1 MTVVAT
7 GRLVHE
13 ALKAAEEAE
22 KDGISVEVVDPRTLL
37 PLDEETI
44 VGSVRKTTRCVTA
57 HEAVTRGGFGAE
69 LAAVIQHG
77 AFDWLDA
84 PIERVGAKFAPLAF
98 APGDGAVGRPAR
110 RRRPRRDPP
119 DGGPGVAMATE
130 VKLPRLGQ
138 GMESGTI
145 VRWLK
150 TEGEAVAKGEPLY
163 ELDTDK
169 VTQEVEAE
177 SDGVLLKIV
186 VADGEVDVGT
196 TVGDHRRAGRGRRRA
211 ARRRAGRERRRARG
225 GSRRPRRSRTPS
237 RRQPPSDTVSQGEVA
252 RRAAL
257 GSVSESRSRAPRRA
271 REGEPARAADRARA
285 RRRPRADHRHGTRGP
300 RHRRGRREGAR
311 RGRRPRAPRRCRRH
325 REVEVVELTSTR
337 KTIARRLTEAWE
349 APVFQLTV
357 TADATELVA
366 TRERM
371 VELLREGETKPTVSD
386 VLTRLV
392 ASALV
397 RHRPVNANFV
407 DGKIHRFAA
416 ANVGL
421 AVAAP
426 SGLVVP
432 VIRDA
437 DRKSV
442 QQIAA
447 DRADIVS
454 RARDG
459 KLQLA
464 DLEGGTFTISNLGM
478 YGIEQFVA
486 VLNPPQV
493 AILAVGSIEDR
504 ADRDRRRA
512 RDRAD
517 DDDDAHVRPPRD
529 RRLGG
534 RRVPARRQGVRRS
547 AGAARVLKRRR

>member
-1 MTVVAT
+1 
-7 GRLVHE
+7 
-13 ALKAAEEAE
+13 
-22 KDGISVEVVDPRTLL
+22 
-37 PLDEETI
+37 
-44 VGSVRKTTRCVTA
+44 
-57 HEAVTRGGFGAE
+57 
-69 LAAVIQHG
+69 
-77 AFDWLDA
+77 
-84 PIERVGAKFAPLAF
+84 
-98 APGDGAVGRPAR
+98 
-110 RRRPRRDPP
+110 
-119 DGGPGVAMATE
+119 MATE

-150 TEGEAVAKGEPLY
+150 TEGDAVEKGEPLY

-196 TVGDHRRAGRGRRRA
+196 TVGIIGGQDEDVAALLADAQAGN
-211 ARRRAGRERRRARG
+211 G
-225 GSRRPRRSRTPS
+225 GAPS
-237 RRQPPSDTVSQGEVA
+237 APETGAPAPAPAEASAPSDTVSQGEEAPGAPAPEASVAPEQVAPQRAEGERVKASPLA
-252 RRAAL
+252 RRI
-257 GSVSESRSRAPRRA
+257 A
-271 REGEPARAADRARA
+271 RERGIDLEQLAGTGPDGRVIAEDVEKAAVQPAAA
-285 RRRPRADHRHGTRGP
+285 P
-300 RHRRGRREGAR
+300 
-311 RGRRPRAPRRCRRH
+311 APDAQPD
-325 REVEVVELTSTR
+325 VEVVELTSVR
-337 KTIARRLTEAWE
+337 KTIARRLTEAWQ

-392 ASALV
+392 AAALV

-407 DGKIHRFAA
+407 DGKLHRFAA

-447 DRADIVS
+447 DRADIVG

-459 KLQLA
+459 KLQFA

-478 YGIEQFVA
+478 YGIEQFIA

-504 ADRDRRRA
+504 PTAIDGEFAIVPTLTMTLTCDHRAIDGSEGAEFLRDVKA
-512 RDRAD
+512 F
-517 DDDDAHVRPPRD
+517 VES
-529 RRLGG
+529 
-534 RRVPARRQGVRRS
+534 PAL
-547 AGAARVLKRRR
+547 AL